1 MSLFGNGCGCNNNSG
16 CGLFGGNDT
25 ILWFI
30 ILFLLIFCNN
40 GCDNV
45 GYSNN
50 NCGCGCEDC
59 CC

>member
-1 MSLFGNGCGCNNNSG
+1 MSLFGNNCCYSNNNSG

-40 GCDNV
+40 GCSGSSV
-45 GYSNN
+45 SN
-50 NCGCGCEDC
+50 GCGCDNDC
-59 CC
+59 C

>member
-1 MSLFGNGCGCNNNSG
+1 MSLFGNGCGCNTNGG

-40 GCDNV
+40 DCG
-45 GYSNN
+45 SSRSSN
-50 NCGCGCEDC
+50 NCGCGCENEC
-59 CC
+59 C